1 MRTDDSKSRAQI
13 HLQLRARALLF
24 DKATISLF
32 LPSNQPPSSVAVS
45 KLNPNYLQL
54 DGGDVY
60 FTLESSSQDGVQHRE
75 SSAASSTTSGKRFR
89 NEELPETWYDQFIEK
104 YRVSRQYKLSLGD
117 RELDRRTAEGMS
129 SYLRHLEKYKRRRI
143 PFQNDHSN
151 SALDVINSTDS
162 DVFFPETMFTLNSVP
177 EIAVPQ
183 IIVEETKQNIEFNGV
198 LDTLPQCMT
207 KSPVMIERLGIRP
220 EYLGME
226 QEGNL
231 HHGNSA
237 LEGNK
242 KCFSEE
248 QASQISQKVI
258 ARMLTGGGFEGAT
271 EVPLEVL
278 SEMLGSHICKLGRI
292 LKVLSDN
299 YRKQCSALELLK
311 MFLQAAGHSN
321 FGILAELIKDGTRNA
336 VQQSQELIKDGS
348 RNIVQ
353 QSQELIKDGTRN
365 VVQQSQELIKD
376 GTRNIVQQNQEL
388 VKEGTR
394 NFVQQSPQQVHGAQS
409 QLQSHQQSPVKLPQ
423 QVPRQMHQQMQQMVQ
438 PQNLAFQQMQQQHLE
453 RSRMRQPSTP
463 RPGMDMD
470 KDRSMSQVN
479 AENSS
484 KLPMDANALNAS
496 NAKQSQMQFHQQ
508 QLNTMSNLQAQSS
521 NQFKQSTPVQIPQM
535 HSPNMGV
542 VRAPPV
548 KVDGFQE
555 LMGGDAS
562 MKHDSEENK
571 LTSPIS
577 K

>member
-1 MRTDDSKSRAQI
+1 MYTSLWKVAHKMEFSI
-13 HLQLRARALLF
+13 EKVALLPVRRR
-24 DKATISLF
+24 A
-32 LPSNQPPSSVAVS
+32 
-45 KLNPNYLQL
+45 
-54 DGGDVY
+54 
-60 FTLESSSQDGVQHRE
+60 
-75 SSAASSTTSGKRFR
+75 R

-129 SYLRHLEKYKRRRI
+129 SYLRHLEKYKRRRV

-226 QEGNL
+226 QEGNS

-321 FGILAELIKDGTRNA
+321 LGILAELIKDGTRNV

-348 RNIVQ
+348 RNI
-353 QSQELIKDGTRN
+353 
-365 VVQQSQELIKD
+365 VQQSQELIKD

>member
-24 DKATISLF
+24 DKAAISLF
-32 LPSNQPPSSVAVS
+32 LPPNQPPSVAVS

-129 SYLRHLEKYKRRRI
+129 SYLRHLEKYKRRRV
-143 PFQNDHSN
+143 PFQDDHSN
-151 SALDVINSTDS
+151 SALGVINSTDS
-162 DVFFPETMFTLNSVP
+162 DVFFPEAMFTLNSVP

-183 IIVEETKQNIEFNGV
+183 IIVEETKQNVEFNGV

-226 QEGNL
+226 VEGNS

-237 LEGNK
+237 LEGKK

-292 LKVLSDN
+292 LKVLADN

-321 FGILAELIKDGTRNA
+321 FGILVELIKDGTRNA

-348 RNIVQ
+348 RN
-353 QSQELIKDGTRN
+353 

-376 GTRNIVQQNQEL
+376 GSRNVVQQNQEL

-409 QLQSHQQSPVKLPQ
+409 QLQSLQQSPVKLPQ

-438 PQNLAFQQMQQQHLE
+438 PQNLAFQQMQQQQLE

-470 KDRSMSQVN
+470 KDRSISQVN

-571 LTSPIS
+571 LTSPTS

>member
-1 MRTDDSKSRAQI
+1 MQNQSKSAFCGGSRYCESE
-13 HLQLRARALLF
+13 F
-24 DKATISLF
+24 DNL
-32 LPSNQPPSSVAVS
+32 
-45 KLNPNYLQL
+45 
-54 DGGDVY
+54 
-60 FTLESSSQDGVQHRE
+60 SQ
-75 SSAASSTTSGKRFR
+75 RFR

-129 SYLRHLEKYKRRRI
+129 SYLRHLEKYKIRRV

-311 MFLQAAGHSN
+311 MFLQAAGH
-321 FGILAELIKDGTRNA
+321 R
-336 VQQSQELIKDGS
+336 
-348 RNIVQ
+348 
-353 QSQELIKDGTRN
+353 
-365 VVQQSQELIKD
+365 
-376 GTRNIVQQNQEL
+376 
-388 VKEGTR
+388 
-394 NFVQQSPQQVHGAQS
+394 
-409 QLQSHQQSPVKLPQ
+409 
-423 QVPRQMHQQMQQMVQ
+423 
-438 PQNLAFQQMQQQHLE
+438 
-453 RSRMRQPSTP
+453 
-463 RPGMDMD
+463 
-470 KDRSMSQVN
+470 
-479 AENSS
+479 
-484 KLPMDANALNAS
+484 
-496 NAKQSQMQFHQQ
+496 
-508 QLNTMSNLQAQSS
+508 
-521 NQFKQSTPVQIPQM
+521 
-535 HSPNMGV
+535 
-542 VRAPPV
+542 
-548 KVDGFQE
+548 
-555 LMGGDAS
+555 
-562 MKHDSEENK
+562 
-571 LTSPIS
+571 
-577 K
+577 